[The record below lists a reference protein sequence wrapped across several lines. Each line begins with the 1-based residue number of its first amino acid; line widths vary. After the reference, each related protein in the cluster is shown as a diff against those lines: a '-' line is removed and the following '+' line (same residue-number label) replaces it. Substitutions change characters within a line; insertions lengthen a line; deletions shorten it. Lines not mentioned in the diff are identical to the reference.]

1 MKGNKKAKEKKNV
14 NASGTIRNIEEFD
27 KIRTEII

>member
-1 MKGNKKAKEKKNV
+1 MKENKKAKEKKNGNV
-14 NASGTIRNIEEFD
+14 SGTVRNIEECD